1 MYDAESP
8 TGTAMRTIV
17 IVLLAVIA
25 IVLGLFIGLVVRSD
39 PNADTGGLTVRE
51 AEAALRSPAF
61 TMREDSSIRRELVE
75 VLYVRRIGDTS
86 TEVEF
91 TWRDNPTPQGQAP
104 SIRTSMALFRN
115 RDGQQWVLTS
125 LYKVD

>member
-1 MYDAESP
+1 M
-8 TGTAMRTIV
+8 
-17 IVLLAVIA
+17 
-25 IVLGLFIGLVVRSD
+25 
-39 PNADTGGLTVRE
+39 RE

-61 TMREDSSIRRELVE
+61 TVREDSSIRRELVE

-104 SIRTSMALFRN
+104 RIRTSMALFRN